1 MKELMFQKGEI
12 DHEMA
17 TLKVKYKAEVD
28 QLEKLEPIYSTLK
41 KLRSLI
47 REKQIVGYKGLLID
61 FIDYDAKISACID
74 LAAKSKLFS
83 IIVDN
88 LETAK

>member
-47 REKQIVGYKGLLID
+47 REK
-61 FIDYDAKISACID
+61 
-74 LAAKSKLFS
+74 
-83 IIVDN
+83 
-88 LETAK
+88 